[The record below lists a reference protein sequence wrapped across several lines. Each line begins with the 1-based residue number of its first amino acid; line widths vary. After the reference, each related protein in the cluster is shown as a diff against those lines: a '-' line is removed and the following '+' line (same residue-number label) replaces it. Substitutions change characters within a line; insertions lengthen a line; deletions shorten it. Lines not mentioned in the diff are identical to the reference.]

1 MFDRFRQKYPQ
12 GSITSSL
19 IQIHN
24 DQYIVSVSIKVDGV
38 ILATTLA
45 ADEQIQL
52 AEARATAQALQT
64 LSIGEIELSVDPDF
78 SSSAQSIAPPIAV
91 EPVRTELPL
100 TRQPV
105 VPPAPEPVI
114 IEEAIDLPTPPRI
127 AISAEIPE
135 EVPAIPTAA
144 EPPLPEPEVVT
155 EKAIDPEPSADI
167 EPAPKAAKNKKA
179 AVVQE
184 DSAPTYDELPA
195 AQPALSVTD
204 MIPLINME
212 LKRLAWSREKGR
224 DCIIELYNKRSSS
237 LLSDEELLGLLRYL
251 QDQPTPD

>member
-1 MFDRFRQKYPQ
+1 
-12 GSITSSL
+12 
-19 IQIHN
+19 
-24 DQYIVSVSIKVDGV
+24 V

-64 LSIGEIELSVDPDF
+64 LSIGEIELSVDPDS

-105 VPPAPEPVI
+105 VAPAPTPVI
-114 IEEAIDLPTPPRI
+114 VEKAIDLPAPPSV
-127 AISAEIPE
+127 AIFADIPE
-135 EVPAIPTAA
+135 EIPAIPTAA
-144 EPPLPEPEVVT
+144 DTPLPEPEVVP
-155 EKAIDPEPSADI
+155 EISIGPEPSEDI
-167 EPAPKAAKNKKA
+167 EPAAKAAKNKKA

-184 DSAPTYDELPA
+184 EPAPTYDELPTA
-195 AQPALSVTD
+195 RPALSVTD

>member
-38 ILATTLA
+38 VLATTLA
-45 ADEQIQL
+45 ADEQIQI

-64 LSIGEIELSVDPDF
+64 LSIGELELSIPV
-78 SSSAQSIAPPIAV
+78 STASAPVMV
-91 EPVRTELPL
+91 E
-100 TRQPV
+100 
-105 VPPAPEPVI
+105 EP
-114 IEEAIDLPTPPRI
+114 IDLPK
-127 AISAEIPE
+127 SLSVEIPE
-135 EVPAIPTAA
+135 EMPTPEVILETSIAA
-144 EPPLPEPEVVT
+144 EIQDE
-155 EKAIDPEPSADI
+155 I
-167 EPAPKAAKNKKA
+167 EPPPKATKSKKA

-184 DSAPTYDELPA
+184 DPAVTYDDSLTEKLTLKPT
-195 AQPALSVTD
+195 LSVTD

-212 LKRLAWSREKGR
+212 LKRLVWSREKGR

-251 QDQPTPD
+251 QDQPTPE

>member
-1 MFDRFRQKYPQ
+1 MFDRFRHKYPQ

-38 ILATTLA
+38 VLATTLA
-45 ADEQIQL
+45 ADEQIQI

-64 LSIGEIELSVDPDF
+64 LSIGELELSIPV
-78 SSSAQSIAPPIAV
+78 STASAPVMV
-91 EPVRTELPL
+91 E
-100 TRQPV
+100 
-105 VPPAPEPVI
+105 EP
-114 IEEAIDLPTPPRI
+114 IDLPK
-127 AISAEIPE
+127 SLSVEIPE
-135 EVPAIPTAA
+135 EMPTPEVILETSIAA
-144 EPPLPEPEVVT
+144 EIQDE
-155 EKAIDPEPSADI
+155 I
-167 EPAPKAAKNKKA
+167 EPPPKATKSKKA

-184 DSAPTYDELPA
+184 DPAVTYDDSLTEKLTLKPT
-195 AQPALSVTD
+195 LSVTD

-212 LKRLAWSREKGR
+212 LKRLVWSREKGR

-251 QDQPTPD
+251 QDQPTPE